1 MLEYNHMIA
10 KLRGKIEYLRDNYA
24 VVDVNDV
31 GYKVYLSVYTFGKVS
46 AMKEVDLFIYTYVRE
61 DTLAL
66 YGFLTLEENEMFE
79 LLISISGI
87 GPKASMGI
95 LSIATPKTIRTAILN
110 EDPSILTKVSGIG
123 KKTAERVILELKNK
137 VADMTEGEKEDV
149 VIDSD
154 AIEALVGMGYSVTEA
169 RDALKLV
176 SPEIKDVGARIKQA
190 LKSLG
195 RK

>member
-1 MLEYNHMIA
+1 MIA
-10 KLRGKIEYLRDNYA
+10 KLRGKIEYIKDNY
-24 VVDVNDV
+24 VVIDVHDV

-46 AMKEVDLFIYTYVRE
+46 AMKEVDLFTYTYVRE
-61 DTLAL
+61 DILAL
-66 YGFLTLEENEMFE
+66 YGFLTLEEKEMFE

-137 VADMTEGEKEDV
+137 VADMTVGEKEEVTIDV
-149 VIDSD
+149 D
-154 AIEALVGMGYSVTEA
+154 AVEALVSMGYSVVEA
-169 RDALKLV
+169 RDALKMV
-176 SPEIKDVGARIKQA
+176 PIDVKDVGARIRQA
-190 LKSLG
+190 LKNLG
-195 RK
+195 KK